1 MRLDTRVD
9 VPEVDVYAQTVT
21 DSVAALSLMLRG
33 GMTVPNAW
41 HDKPAPVEVRR
52 DAYTRFQDASA
63 SAYMLALF
71 LPEFAK
77 VNQKPI
83 IAGGPWNATS
93 KALDLFSTAH
103 VQIAEILAATA
114 QVRLVGAPEPSEAL
128 RPVLR
133 GLIAM
138 YGSLPVGL
146 REKARAAKRPEFER
160 GQKEFTDGYLKFTQV
175 CRVDLAYRRRP
186 RRHGWE
192 LWRPKP
198 QGKAA
203 VGTGVPAVETEGEAV
218 T

>member
-1 MRLDTRVD
+1 MD

-33 GMTVPNAW
+33 GVAVPGAW
-41 HDKPAPVEVRR
+41 HDELAPVEVRR
-52 DAYTRFQDASA
+52 DAYVRFQDASA
-63 SAYMLALF
+63 RAYTLALY
-71 LPEFAK
+71 LPEFARM
-77 VNQKPI
+77 NQKPI

-93 KALDLFSTAH
+93 KALDVFSSAH
-103 VQIAEILAATA
+103 GQIAEILAATA

-146 REKARAAKRPEFER
+146 REKTRATKRPEFER
-160 GQKEFTDGYLKFTQV
+160 GQKEFTDGYLAFTQV

-198 QGKAA
+198 PGESSAGA
-203 VGTGVPAVETEGEAV
+203 DESAVETEG
-218 T
+218 